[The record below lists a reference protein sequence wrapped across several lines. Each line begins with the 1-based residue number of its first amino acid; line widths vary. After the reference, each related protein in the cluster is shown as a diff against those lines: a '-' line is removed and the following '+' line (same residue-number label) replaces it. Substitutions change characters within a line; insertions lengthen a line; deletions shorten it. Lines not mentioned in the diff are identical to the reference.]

1 MTEWAKE
8 QQTLIND
15 VLKFEENM
23 EGLKPP
29 TREEMENI
37 REVCSKL
44 ELIKFKT
51 DGSVTN
57 LFMQI
62 ERFAKE
68 FLSPEDEDS
77 SISAASVA

>member
-1 MTEWAKE
+1 MTEWAMR
-8 QQTLIND
+8 QQELVNN

-23 EGLKPP
+23 ESLKPP

-51 DGSVTN
+51 DVSVTN
-57 LFMQI
+57 LFLQI
-62 ERFAKE
+62 EGFAKE
-68 FLSPEDEDS
+68 FLTPEDEDS
-77 SISAASVA
+77 SISAATVA